1 MTIRNTQIA
10 TIPTQVFLA
19 DGQQAIT
26 TMIFCNITT
35 QTNLLSVYAVPF
47 VSIADITT
55 QILQDVEIPPSETF
69 VMDTERLI
77 LEDNDSIFALSLF
90 NNGITATI
98 SSVATA

>member
-47 VSIADITT
+47 GSNADITT
-55 QILQDVEIPPSETF
+55 HISRDGEIPPAETF

>member
-47 VSIADITT
+47 GSNADITT
-55 QILQDVEIPPSETF
+55 QIIQDVEIPAAETF

>member
-47 VSIADITT
+47 GSNADVLT
-55 QILQDVEIPPSETF
+55 QIIRDVEIPPAETF

>member
-1 MTIRNTQIA
+1 MTIRNTQVA

-26 TMIFCNITT
+26 TMIFCNVTT
-35 QTNLLSVYAVPF
+35 QTNTVRVYAVPF
-47 VSIADITT
+47 GSNASVLT
-55 QILQDVEIPPSETF
+55 QILYDVEIPPTETF
-69 VMDTERLI
+69 VMDTERLV
-77 LEDNDSIFALSLF
+77 LEDNDSIFALSAI

>member
-10 TIPTQVFLA
+10 TIPTQIFLA

-47 VSIADITT
+47 GSNADITT
-55 QILQDVEIPPSETF
+55 QILQDVEIPPAETF